1 MSQSNTASSA
11 SSAPEI
17 TTAEAA
23 SILSKSVPSADK
35 KSALQKKQER
45 FASSKT
51 SVREKVLAMNEIGK
65 QFGALTVDMIVEA
78 ITDSGEFA
86 LLPAPD
92 GATTVRYATPYSKSY
107 GYNAAKSEHALVALP
122 AHGKEFVHGYVGRP
136 GENKGKLS
144 DMKSCFDLDW
154 VNSLVPIA
162 KHKVIRAM
170 SIIWKTLEVLSETI
184 FLEAA
189 GYFPRYTAYMHSSEM
204 TSFFKGMSNIED
216 CISTAL
222 TSQVWDCDKG
232 SVFQNLYDIG
242 LGPADCTC
250 TNKLRYPAWAVPCT
264 TAAEGSMRVGMR
276 CRIRDTWAILPSATE
291 LANRLGAVKAGWV
304 PEPPDETCT
313 SGCTNGDEGVV
324 IGRGLIHR
332 GGHNAYGHN
341 EFETA
346 VAVQMASRC
355 VRTSGGVSSA
365 AKKPVVVLID
375 ERSVQYIGR
384 QLTGSV
390 DLDSSECAIC
400 LEEHC
405 RDTVVLDCTHSFC
418 YVCLERHQ
426 SQTAGAVCPLCR
438 DSMRDIA
445 KDGVPEGVRWRA
457 GDRVHARFP
466 RESTVDGTDVAV
478 IDPKSGIPFE
488 VLATVTGLPEGSFE
502 PAVLF
507 ITYV

>member
-1 MSQSNTASSA
+1 MYADVRSFCGDIHFEEPVKAWTNYKPLLKRVQNVGVKLTAVQS
-11 SSAPEI
+11 
-17 TTAEAA
+17 
-23 SILSKSVPSADK
+23 
-35 KSALQKKQER
+35 
-45 FASSKT
+45 
-51 SVREKVLAMNEIGK
+51 
-65 QFGALTVDMIVEA
+65 
-78 ITDSGEFA
+78 
-86 LLPAPD
+86 
-92 GATTVRYATPYSKSY
+92 
-107 GYNAAKSEHALVALP
+107 AKNC
-122 AHGKEFVHGYVGRP
+122 VGRCIIR
-136 GENKGKLS
+136 LS
-144 DMKSCFDLDW
+144 ARMVTHLYSGSHLPDCLQTNYDSQVWTQLFKY
-154 VNSLVPIA
+154 
-162 KHKVIRAM
+162 
-170 SIIWKTLEVLSETI
+170 IIWKTLEVLSETI

-189 GYFPRYTAYMHSSEM
+189 GYFPRYTAHMHSSEM

-250 TNKLRYPAWAVPCT
+250 TNKLRYPAWAVPCS

-502 PAVLF
+502 PSVLF